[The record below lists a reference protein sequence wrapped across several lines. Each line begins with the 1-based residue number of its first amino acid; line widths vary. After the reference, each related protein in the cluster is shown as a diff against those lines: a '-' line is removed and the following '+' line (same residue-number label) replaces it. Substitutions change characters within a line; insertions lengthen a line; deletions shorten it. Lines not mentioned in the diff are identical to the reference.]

1 MLLFEIVWSN
11 WQYELPLTVLGA
23 STSAR
28 RTIMAVSVVMCSM
41 SLLHTLVMVRM
52 LMLVKMRNRWTMHGK
67 VGSHT
72 WMVRWDHAV
81 VAW

>member
-11 WQYELPLTVLGA
+11 RQYELPLTVLGA
-23 STSAR
+23 SASAS
-28 RTIMAVSVVMCSM
+28 RTIMTM
-41 SLLHTLVMVRM
+41 SLLHTLMMVRM

-67 VGSHT
+67 VGSHA